1 MTISIT
7 MKILSKFWFSLTEVV
22 VWVFILSICW
32 VWIVGSYTFLLDR
45 NDQIDNILTNTYFN
59 KYVYDVLNIIDIP
72 DVNIWNKFY
81 LVANGNSFSVS
92 LDPSFN
98 KNNVWFFYPD
108 EIWNYSNEIELI
120 SINNL
125 KWINFNTYKIKTIY
139 NQNEKISYIIK

>member
-1 MTISIT
+1 
-7 MKILSKFWFSLTEVV
+7 MKILSKFGFSLTEVV
-22 VWVFILSICW
+22 VGVFILSICG
-32 VWIVGSYTFLLDR
+32 VGIVGSYTFLLDR

-72 DVNIWNKFY
+72 DVNIGNKFY

-98 KNNVWFFYPD
+98 KNNVGFFYPD
-108 EIWNYSNEIELI
+108 EIGNYSNEIELI

-125 KWINFNTYKIKTIY
+125 KGINFNTYKIKTIY